1 MKIKNSI
8 CGPRRPHI
16 ILPLIFSLFAAPAL
30 AQDAEVGLPTVLDAV
45 GGNSANNQVFYLDFL
60 AETAVRIDDDATG
73 RSSLRS
79 FEFFKNTCAK
89 RLDLVAADTNR
100 GELLLYQNSVGA
112 EIVNSCDNGSCPA
125 RPDGLSSSNERL
137 MAVADTG
144 TARTIPALWFYEP
157 RDCDAGVDDPWPFK
171 TPKTGGQL
179 LIGTGGAAT
188 PVTGIADTEFVK
200 VLGGGLN
207 AGDLLVI
214 TAGPAAIAR
223 VPREDISAL
232 LNGGGSLAA
241 AQILA
246 DESDFGGQE
255 PTGMA
260 FVPGTA
266 GIGSA
271 SDNLSES
278 EDLLVTLSGG
288 TVLKLTFKQDAQLA
302 RTVVAESFL
311 EGLGNGALGIA
322 AGTRDDDTFMVIA
335 DRNQGKFLR
344 YTLDVVIDDDD
355 GAVSLALSDEMPRT
369 IASDVQNPQGVA
381 FNSDAYD
388 ASKCDASQGGCR
400 IRRTVDLEFTQDL
413 QTQATFSTIFANIF
427 VVPDTRRGR
436 GETLKLSE
444 VSSEFDDRLEVPASC
459 TGFSLPDDPNASVL
473 VVLNINNDVEITPG
487 EFVQTRELVNQII
500 PQLGD
505 CSDTG
510 ARLFYHPDAFGTTE
524 PEQGVLYDTTYSCKN
539 PSRSISREYSPVVIC
554 ADAFYGALNTK
565 GKGSFSKKAI
575 QAEVNQRADHLQAVV
590 AELAETNP
598 VLADTL
604 FLRIENARQFVK
616 RSDYLAVSAEF
627 NAGAEHIAAS
637 KDAFTGL
644 GYSGRASLYGDL
656 LGRFLALAFFTRE
669 SLSGGDFPFSLA
681 DSTIIC
687 GVEGGLEGCPQPGIL

>member
-1 MKIKNSI
+1 MRFQNMLR
-8 CGPRRPHI
+8 GPRGAHI
-16 ILPLIFSLFAAPAL
+16 TLPFVLSLFAAPAL
-30 AQDAEVGLPTVLDAV
+30 AQEAEVGLPKVLDAV

-60 AETAVRIDDDATG
+60 AEKAVRIDADATG

-100 GELLLYQNSVGA
+100 GELLLYRNSVGA
-112 EIVNSCDNGSCPA
+112 ALVNSCNDGSCPA

-144 TARTIPALWFYEP
+144 TAGTIPALWFYEP
-157 RDCDAGVDDPWPFK
+157 KDCGVESGDPWPFES
-171 TPKTGGQL
+171 PRTGGQL
-179 LIGTGGAAT
+179 LVGTGGAAT

-200 VLGGGLN
+200 VLGGGLD

-214 TAGPAAIAR
+214 TTGPAAIAR

-232 LNGGGSLAA
+232 LSSGGSLAA

-246 DESDFGGQE
+246 DENDFGGQE

-271 SDNLSES
+271 SDNVSES
-278 EDLLVTLSGG
+278 EDILETLSGG
-288 TVLKLTFKQDAQLA
+288 TVLKLTFKQDAQTA
-302 RTVVAESFL
+302 RTVVAEPFL

-344 YTLDVVIDDDD
+344 YTLDVIIDPED
-355 GAVSLALSDEMPRT
+355 GAVSLGLPDQMPRA

-388 ASKCDASQGGCR
+388 ASKCDAGEGGCR

-413 QTQATFSTIFANIF
+413 QTQAGFSTIFANIF
-427 VVPDTRRGR
+427 VVPDTRKGR

-473 VVLNINNDVEITPG
+473 VVLNINNDVAIEAG

-500 PQLGD
+500 PQLGK
-505 CSDTG
+505 CGDTG
-510 ARLFYHPDAFGTTE
+510 ARLFYHPDAFGATE
-524 PEQGVLYDTTYSCKN
+524 PEQGVLYDTTYSCEN

-575 QAEVNQRADHLQAVV
+575 QAEVNQRADYLQAVV
-590 AELAETNP
+590 TELAATDP
-598 VLADTL
+598 GLADTL
-604 FLRIENARQFVK
+604 FLHIDNARQFVK

-627 NAGAEHIAAS
+627 RAGAETVAAS
-637 KDAFTGL
+637 KSSITD
-644 GYSGRASLYGDL
+644 SGRASLYGDL

-669 SLSGGDFPFSLA
+669 SLSGGDFQFSLA
-681 DSTIIC
+681 NSTIC
-687 GVEGGLEGCPQPGIL
+687 NVEDGLEGCPQPGTL